1 MGSETTG
8 LIRWH
13 WLAEAH
19 GVMLAC
25 WRSEPPLGL
34 ELELGLG
41 PVRGA
46 GQVGGTPEGM
56 EAGLLGGL
64 AAQALQVLDLV

>member
-13 WLAEAH
+13 WLVEAR

-25 WRSEPPLGL
+25 WRSEPLLGQ
-34 ELELGLG
+34 EQG
-41 PVRGA
+41 RGA
-46 GQVGGTPEGM
+46 GQVVGTPEGM
-56 EAGLLGGL
+56 EAGLLGVL
-64 AAQALQVLDLV
+64 AAQPLLVLDLV

>member
-19 GVMLAC
+19 VVMLAC
-25 WRSEPPLGL
+25 WRSEPL
-34 ELELGLG
+34 LGLG
-41 PVRGA
+41 QERGG
-46 GQVGGTPEGM
+46 GQVVGIPEGM

-64 AAQALQVLDLV
+64 AAQAPQVLDLV